1 MGEGYVAT
9 YFVQII
15 NQLHQIIV
23 LKALYVRLI
32 FFPIKDV
39 TELIIEPG

>member
-15 NQLHQIIV
+15 NQLRQIIV
-23 LKALYVRLI
+23 LKALYARLI
-32 FFPIKDV
+32 LFPVMDV
-39 TELIIEPG
+39 AELIVELG